1 MSESLTEKLQ
11 SAFKRLSGQGKLT
24 EKNVADVLRE
34 VRLALLEADVNFKVV
49 RTFINEVRSRS
60 LGQEVLGS
68 LTPELQI
75 AKIVGDELTKLMGE
89 ASVKIELASS
99 GPTVVLMA
107 GLQGSG
113 KTTTSAKLADKYK
126 KEGRNPL
133 LAAADIYRPAAIK
146 QLQVLGQQVG
156 VPVFTLGTDVSPLMI
171 AESAVQEAVSK
182 GHNFVIIDTAG
193 RLHLDEELMEE
204 LKAIKSSVGPDEILL
219 VVDSMTGQD
228 AVNVAERFNQDLD
241 ISGVVLTKLD
251 GDARGGAALS
261 IRSVTDKP
269 IKLISTGEKVD
280 ASTLEE
286 FYPDRMAS
294 RILGQGDFKTLL
306 ERAEATFTEDQAK
319 EIERK
324 LATKQGLDFNDL
336 LVQLEQIKQM
346 GPLDQ
351 LVDMIPGVGKSIPQ
365 GFQPDE
371 DQLKYVKAI
380 IQSMTVQERQDHR
393 ILSRSRRLRI
403 ANGSGTTVRQVNQ
416 LVDQLK
422 FLNRMTQQAAG
433 MRIDPPMSDPVAKVG
448 GTKAK
453 RTRVSARTR
462 RKRRRR

>member
-1 MSESLTEKLQ
+1 MMFESLTEKLQ

-75 AKIVGDELTKLMGE
+75 AKIIGDELTKLMGE

-99 GPTVVLMA
+99 GPTVVLMV

-113 KTTTSAKLADKYK
+113 KTTASAKLADKYK

-146 QLQVLGQQVG
+146 QLQVLGQQVE
-156 VPVFTLGTDVSPLMI
+156 VPVFTLGTDVSPLKI
-171 AESAVQEAVSK
+171 AESAVQEAVSE
-182 GHNFVIIDTAG
+182 GYNFVIIDTAG
-193 RLHLDEELMEE
+193 RLHLDEELMDE
-204 LKAIKSSVGPDEILL
+204 LKSIKSSVNPDEILL

-269 IKLISTGEKVD
+269 IKLVSTGEKVD

-336 LVQLEQIKQM
+336 LLQLEQIKQM

-351 LVDMIPGVGKSIPQ
+351 IVDMIPGVGKAIPK

-371 DQLKYVKAI
+371 DQLRYVKAI

-433 MRIDPPMSDPVAKVG
+433 MQGLMPNVAKVG

>member
-1 MSESLTEKLQ
+1 MFESLTEKLQ

-75 AKIVGDELTKLMGE
+75 AKIIGDELTKLMGE

-99 GPTVVLMA
+99 GPTVVLMV

-113 KTTTSAKLADKYK
+113 KTTASAKLADKYK

-146 QLQVLGQQVG
+146 QLQVLGQQVE
-156 VPVFTLGTDVSPLMI
+156 VPVFTLGTDVSPLKI
-171 AESAVQEAVSK
+171 AESAVQEAVSE
-182 GHNFVIIDTAG
+182 GYNFVIIDTAG
-193 RLHLDEELMEE
+193 RLHLDEELMDE
-204 LKAIKSSVGPDEILL
+204 LKSIKSSVNPDEILL

-269 IKLISTGEKVD
+269 IKLVSTGEKVD

-336 LVQLEQIKQM
+336 LLQLEQIKQM

-351 LVDMIPGVGKSIPQ
+351 IVDMIPGVGKAIPK

-371 DQLKYVKAI
+371 DQLRYVKAI

-433 MRIDPPMSDPVAKVG
+433 MQGLMPNAAKVG
-448 GTKAK
+448 GTKKAK

>member
-1 MSESLTEKLQ
+1 MFESLTEKLQ

-75 AKIVGDELTKLMGE
+75 AKIIGDELTKLMGE

-156 VPVFTLGTDVSPLMI
+156 VPVFTLGADVSPLMI
-171 AESAVQEAVSK
+171 AESAVQEAISK

-193 RLHLDEELMEE
+193 RLHLDEELMDE
-204 LKAIKSSVGPDEILL
+204 LKAIKSSVSPDEILL

-433 MRIDPPMSDPVAKVG
+433 MQGLMPNVAKVG

>member
-1 MSESLTEKLQ
+1 MFESLTEKLQ

-75 AKIVGDELTKLMGE
+75 AKIIGDELTKLMGE

-99 GPTVVLMA
+99 GPTVVLMV

-113 KTTTSAKLADKYK
+113 KTTASAKLADKYK

-146 QLQVLGQQVG
+146 QLQVLGQQVE
-156 VPVFTLGTDVSPLMI
+156 VPVFTLGTDVSPLKI
-171 AESAVQEAVSK
+171 AESAVQEAVSE
-182 GHNFVIIDTAG
+182 GYNFVIIDTAG
-193 RLHLDEELMEE
+193 RLHLDEELMDE
-204 LKAIKSSVGPDEILL
+204 LKSIKSSVNPDEILL

-269 IKLISTGEKVD
+269 IKLVSTGEKVD

-336 LVQLEQIKQM
+336 LLQLEQIKQM

-351 LVDMIPGVGKSIPQ
+351 IVDMIPGVGKAIPK

-371 DQLKYVKAI
+371 DQLRYVKAI

-433 MRIDPPMSDPVAKVG
+433 MQGLMPNVAKVG

>member
-1 MSESLTEKLQ
+1 
-11 SAFKRLSGQGKLT
+11 
-24 EKNVADVLRE
+24 
-34 VRLALLEADVNFKVV
+34 
-49 RTFINEVRSRS
+49 
-60 LGQEVLGS
+60 
-68 LTPELQI
+68 
-75 AKIVGDELTKLMGE
+75 MGE

-193 RLHLDEELMEE
+193 RLHLDEELMDE
-204 LKAIKSSVGPDEILL
+204 LKAIKSSVSPDEILL

-433 MRIDPPMSDPVAKVG
+433 MQGLMPNVAKVG

>member
-1 MSESLTEKLQ
+1 M
-11 SAFKRLSGQGKLT
+11 
-24 EKNVADVLRE
+24 
-34 VRLALLEADVNFKVV
+34 
-49 RTFINEVRSRS
+49 
-60 LGQEVLGS
+60 
-68 LTPELQI
+68 
-75 AKIVGDELTKLMGE
+75 
-89 ASVKIELASS
+89 
-99 GPTVVLMA
+99 
-107 GLQGSG
+107 
-113 KTTTSAKLADKYK
+113 
-126 KEGRNPL
+126 
-133 LAAADIYRPAAIK
+133 
-146 QLQVLGQQVG
+146 GQQVE
-156 VPVFTLGTDVSPLMI
+156 VPVFTLGTDVSPLKI
-171 AESAVQEAVSK
+171 AESAVQEAVSE
-182 GHNFVIIDTAG
+182 GYNFVIIDTAG
-193 RLHLDEELMEE
+193 RLHLDEELMDE
-204 LKAIKSSVGPDEILL
+204 LKSIKSSVNPDEILL

-269 IKLISTGEKVD
+269 IKLVSTGEKVD

-336 LVQLEQIKQM
+336 LLQLEQIKQM

-351 LVDMIPGVGKSIPQ
+351 IVDMIPGVGKAIPK

-371 DQLKYVKAI
+371 DQLRYVKAI

-433 MRIDPPMSDPVAKVG
+433 MQGLMPNVAKVS

>member
-1 MSESLTEKLQ
+1 MFESLTEKLQ

-75 AKIVGDELTKLMGE
+75 AKIIGDELTKLMGE

-171 AESAVQEAVSK
+171 AESAVQEAISK

-193 RLHLDEELMEE
+193 RLHLDEELMDE
-204 LKAIKSSVGPDEILL
+204 LKAIKSSVSPDEILL

-433 MRIDPPMSDPVAKVG
+433 MQGLMPNVAKVG

>member
-1 MSESLTEKLQ
+1 MFESLTAKLQ

-75 AKIVGDELTKLMGE
+75 AKIIGDELTKLMGE

-156 VPVFTLGTDVSPLMI
+156 VPVFTLGADVSPLMI
-171 AESAVQEAVSK
+171 AESAVQEAISK

-193 RLHLDEELMEE
+193 RLHLDEELMDE
-204 LKAIKSSVGPDEILL
+204 LKAIKSSVSPDEILL

-433 MRIDPPMSDPVAKVG
+433 MQGLMPNVAKVG

>member
-1 MSESLTEKLQ
+1 MFESLTEKLQ

-75 AKIVGDELTKLMGE
+75 AKIIGDELTKLMGE

-171 AESAVQEAVSK
+171 AESAVQEAISK

-193 RLHLDEELMEE
+193 RLHLDEELMDE
-204 LKAIKSSVGPDEILL
+204 LKAIKSSVSPDEILL

-422 FLNRMTQQAAG
+422 FLNKMTQQAAG
-433 MRIDPPMSDPVAKVG
+433 MQGLMPNVAKVG

>member
-1 MSESLTEKLQ
+1 MFESLTEKLQ

-75 AKIVGDELTKLMGE
+75 AKIIGDELTKLMGE

-99 GPTVVLMA
+99 GPTVVLMV

-113 KTTTSAKLADKYK
+113 KTTASAKLADKYK

-146 QLQVLGQQVG
+146 QLQVLGQQVE
-156 VPVFTLGTDVSPLMI
+156 VPVFTLGTDVSPLKI
-171 AESAVQEAVSK
+171 AESAVQEAVSE
-182 GHNFVIIDTAG
+182 GYNFVIIDTAG
-193 RLHLDEELMEE
+193 RLHLDEELMDE
-204 LKAIKSSVGPDEILL
+204 LKSIKSSVNPDEILL

-269 IKLISTGEKVD
+269 IKLVSTGEKVD

-336 LVQLEQIKQM
+336 LLQLEQIKQM

-351 LVDMIPGVGKSIPQ
+351 IVDMIPGVGKAIPK

-371 DQLKYVKAI
+371 DQLRYVKAI

-422 FLNRMTQQAAG
+422 FLNRMTHQAAG
-433 MRIDPPMSDPVAKVG
+433 MQGLMPNVAKVG

>member
-1 MSESLTEKLQ
+1 MFESLTEKLQ

-75 AKIVGDELTKLMGE
+75 AKIIGDELTKLMGE

-99 GPTVVLMA
+99 GPTVVLMV

-113 KTTTSAKLADKYK
+113 KTTASAKLADKYK

-146 QLQVLGQQVG
+146 QLQVLGQQVE
-156 VPVFTLGTDVSPLMI
+156 VPVFTLGTDVSPLKI
-171 AESAVQEAVSK
+171 AESAVQEAVSE
-182 GHNFVIIDTAG
+182 GYNFVIIDTAG
-193 RLHLDEELMEE
+193 RLHLDEELMDE
-204 LKAIKSSVGPDEILL
+204 LKSIKSSVNPDEILL

-241 ISGVVLTKLD
+241 VSGVVLTKLD

-269 IKLISTGEKVD
+269 IKLVSTGEKVD

-336 LVQLEQIKQM
+336 LLQLEQIKQM

-351 LVDMIPGVGKSIPQ
+351 IVDMIPGVGKAIPK

-371 DQLKYVKAI
+371 DQLRYVKAI

-433 MRIDPPMSDPVAKVG
+433 MQGLMPNVAKVG

>member
-1 MSESLTEKLQ
+1 MMFESLTEKLQ

-75 AKIVGDELTKLMGE
+75 AKIIGDELTKLMGE

-99 GPTVVLMA
+99 GPTVVLMV

-113 KTTTSAKLADKYK
+113 KTTASAKLADKYK

-146 QLQVLGQQVG
+146 QLQVLGQQVE
-156 VPVFTLGTDVSPLMI
+156 VPVFTLGTDVSPLKI
-171 AESAVQEAVSK
+171 AESAVQEAVSE
-182 GHNFVIIDTAG
+182 GYNFVIIDTAG
-193 RLHLDEELMEE
+193 RLHLDEELMDE
-204 LKAIKSSVGPDEILL
+204 LKSIKSSVNPDEILL

-241 ISGVVLTKLD
+241 VSGVVLTKLD

-269 IKLISTGEKVD
+269 IKLVSTGEKVD

-336 LVQLEQIKQM
+336 LLQLEQIKQM

-351 LVDMIPGVGKSIPQ
+351 IVDMIPGVGKAIPK

-371 DQLKYVKAI
+371 DQLRYVKAI

-433 MRIDPPMSDPVAKVG
+433 MQGLMPNVAKVG

>member
-1 MSESLTEKLQ
+1 MFESLTEKLQ

-60 LGQEVLGS
+60 LGQEALGS

-75 AKIVGDELTKLMGE
+75 AKIIGDELTKLMGE

-99 GPTVVLMA
+99 GPTVVLMV

-146 QLQVLGQQVG
+146 QLQVLGKQVE

-182 GHNFVIIDTAG
+182 GYNFVIIDTAG
-193 RLHLDEELMEE
+193 RLHLDEELMDE
-204 LKAIKSSVGPDEILL
+204 LKAIKSSVDPDEILL

-351 LVDMIPGVGKSIPQ
+351 IVDMIPGVGKAIPQ

-403 ANGSGTTVRQVNQ
+403 ADGSGTTVRQVNQ

-433 MRIDPPMSDPVAKVG
+433 MQGLMPNVAKVG

>member
-1 MSESLTEKLQ
+1 MFESLTEKLQ

-75 AKIVGDELTKLMGE
+75 AKIIGDELTKLMGE

-126 KEGRNPL
+126 KDGRNPL

-156 VPVFTLGTDVSPLMI
+156 VPVFTLGADVSPLMI
-171 AESAVQEAVSK
+171 AESAVQEAISK

-193 RLHLDEELMEE
+193 RLHLDEELMDE
-204 LKAIKSSVGPDEILL
+204 LKAIKSSVSPDEILL

-393 ILSRSRRLRI
+393 ILSRSRRLMI

-433 MRIDPPMSDPVAKVG
+433 MQGLMPNVAKVG

>member
-1 MSESLTEKLQ
+1 MFESLTEKLQ

-60 LGQEVLGS
+60 LGQEALGS

-75 AKIVGDELTKLMGE
+75 AKIIGDELTKLMGE

-99 GPTVVLMA
+99 GPTVVLMV

-146 QLQVLGQQVG
+146 QLQVLGKQVE

-182 GHNFVIIDTAG
+182 GYNFVIIDTAG
-193 RLHLDEELMEE
+193 RLHLDEELMDE
-204 LKAIKSSVGPDEILL
+204 LKAIKSSVDPDEILL

-324 LATKQGLDFNDL
+324 LATKQGLDFDDL

-351 LVDMIPGVGKSIPQ
+351 IVDMIPGVGKAIPQ

-371 DQLKYVKAI
+371 DQLNYVKAI
-380 IQSMTVQERQDHR
+380 IQSMTVQERQAQR

-433 MRIDPPMSDPVAKVG
+433 MQGLMPNVAKVG

>member
-1 MSESLTEKLQ
+1 MFESLTAKLQ

-75 AKIVGDELTKLMGE
+75 AKIIGDELTKLMGE

-171 AESAVQEAVSK
+171 AESAVQEAISK

-193 RLHLDEELMEE
+193 RLHLDEELMDE
-204 LKAIKSSVGPDEILL
+204 LKAIKSSVSPDEILL

-433 MRIDPPMSDPVAKVG
+433 MQGLMPNVAKVG

>member
-1 MSESLTEKLQ
+1 
-11 SAFKRLSGQGKLT
+11 
-24 EKNVADVLRE
+24 
-34 VRLALLEADVNFKVV
+34 
-49 RTFINEVRSRS
+49 
-60 LGQEVLGS
+60 VLGS

-75 AKIVGDELTKLMGE
+75 AKIIGDELTKLMGE

-99 GPTVVLMA
+99 GPTVVLMV

-113 KTTTSAKLADKYK
+113 KTTASAKLADKYK

-146 QLQVLGQQVG
+146 QLQVLGQQVE
-156 VPVFTLGTDVSPLMI
+156 VPVFTLGTDVSPLKI
-171 AESAVQEAVSK
+171 AESAVQEAVSE
-182 GHNFVIIDTAG
+182 GYNFVIIDTAG
-193 RLHLDEELMEE
+193 RLHLDEELMDE
-204 LKAIKSSVGPDEILL
+204 LKSIKSSVNPDEILL

-269 IKLISTGEKVD
+269 IKLVSTGEKVD

-336 LVQLEQIKQM
+336 LLQLEQIKQM

-351 LVDMIPGVGKSIPQ
+351 IVDMIPGVGKAIPK

-371 DQLKYVKAI
+371 DQLRYVKAI

-433 MRIDPPMSDPVAKVG
+433 MQGLMPNVAKVG

>member
-1 MSESLTEKLQ
+1 MFESLTEKLQ

-75 AKIVGDELTKLMGE
+75 AKIIGDELTKLMGE

-99 GPTVVLMA
+99 GPTVVLMV

-113 KTTTSAKLADKYK
+113 KTTASAKLADKYK

-146 QLQVLGQQVG
+146 QLQVLGQQVE
-156 VPVFTLGTDVSPLMI
+156 VPVFTLGTDVSPLKI
-171 AESAVQEAVSK
+171 AESAVQEAVSE
-182 GHNFVIIDTAG
+182 GYNFVIIDTAG
-193 RLHLDEELMEE
+193 RLHLDEELMDE
-204 LKAIKSSVGPDEILL
+204 LKSIKSSVNPDEILL

-269 IKLISTGEKVD
+269 IKLVSTGEKVD

-336 LVQLEQIKQM
+336 LLQLEQIKQM

-351 LVDMIPGVGKSIPQ
+351 IVDMIPGVGKAIPK

-371 DQLKYVKAI
+371 DQLRYVKAI

-422 FLNRMTQQAAG
+422 FLNRMTQQTAG
-433 MRIDPPMSDPVAKVG
+433 MQGLMPNVAKVG

>member
-1 MSESLTEKLQ
+1 MCLHSKVVQQLANCPL
-11 SAFKRLSGQGKLT
+11 L
-24 EKNVADVLRE
+24 
-34 VRLALLEADVNFKVV
+34 LALDLPFLV
-49 RTFINEVRSRS
+49 
-60 LGQEVLGS
+60 
-68 LTPELQI
+68 I
-75 AKIVGDELTKLMGE
+75 AV
-89 ASVKIELASS
+89 
-99 GPTVVLMA
+99 
-107 GLQGSG
+107 
-113 KTTTSAKLADKYK
+113 
-126 KEGRNPL
+126 
-133 LAAADIYRPAAIK
+133 
-146 QLQVLGQQVG
+146 
-156 VPVFTLGTDVSPLMI
+156 
-171 AESAVQEAVSK
+171 AVA
-182 GHNFVIIDTAG
+182 
-193 RLHLDEELMEE
+193 
-204 LKAIKSSVGPDEILL
+204 
-219 VVDSMTGQD
+219 
-228 AVNVAERFNQDLD
+228 
-241 ISGVVLTKLD
+241 
-251 GDARGGAALS
+251 
-261 IRSVTDKP
+261 
-269 IKLISTGEKVD
+269 
-280 ASTLEE
+280 
-286 FYPDRMAS
+286 
-294 RILGQGDFKTLL
+294 
-306 ERAEATFTEDQAK
+306 TEDQAK

-351 LVDMIPGVGKSIPQ
+351 LVDMIPGVGKAIPQ

-433 MRIDPPMSDPVAKVG
+433 MQGLMPNVAKVG